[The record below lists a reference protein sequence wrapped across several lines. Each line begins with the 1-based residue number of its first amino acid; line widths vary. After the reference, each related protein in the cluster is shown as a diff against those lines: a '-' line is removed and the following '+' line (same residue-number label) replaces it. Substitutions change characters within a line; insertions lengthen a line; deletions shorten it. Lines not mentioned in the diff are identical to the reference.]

1 MLKNIVLVWILG
13 SGCCFAQADLAAL
26 TGTITDASHAA
37 VAAAHV
43 KVVFPATGLS
53 RETISTSAGV
63 FRLSGLPI
71 GECYAEVSANGFR
84 TIKTEPIALS
94 VGETKELDLTVEV
107 GAVETTV
114 EVRDVTQ
121 TLQLSNAAVGD
132 VLVSSQLNNLP
143 VNGRDWKA
151 LMALVPGAVDGQ
163 KFFATGGDDTNFHV
177 DGVDASGVR
186 DQNMKVY
193 TRNVMSQDAVAE
205 FRVSTALYS
214 ADTGGTGGGQVE
226 IVTKSGSNSFHGA
239 AFEYFRNA
247 IFDARSPFDPG
258 KHPPFR
264 LNQFG
269 STLGGPVIKNRTFF
283 FLSYEG
289 FRQALQTSLIGY
301 VPTPL
306 LRSQVEA
313 ASPVLAPFVNAYPL
327 PNAGLL
333 STQVGQWTGQA
344 SNSENEDVGTIRVD
358 HRFSDRLTAYFRFT
372 RNNNRLST
380 PSPLGEPNPQVIA
393 PTSGV
398 VALQYIL
405 SPRSTNELR
414 LGGNFIPWDALSPTQ
429 LPVSI
434 SPGGGLSSPAAYSIQ
449 VWHAL
454 SESIVDNFTTV
465 RGKHTWKA
473 GVEFRRPVLSLW
485 ATPGYSVGYAS
496 IADFIANKANTASGS
511 AGKPARTQEKVEY
524 FGYILDEWK
533 VKPNLTLNLGLR
545 WEDFNEFTERTHRDL
560 PFSFQYC
567 GGYCQY
573 GIKFGVPKLTNFAPR
588 LSLAWA
594 PAALHDKT
602 VIRAGGGKFYGD
614 AQLGDQQAPVTN
626 DGFSYSLTSAT
637 TPGLAFPVI
646 VDPNNLP
653 RTAPTDY
660 DRHRKSEDF
669 QEWGIQVQQILPAGF
684 TAQIG
689 YQGIQANHLSS
700 KSYINLINP
709 LTGTR
714 PLAYLG
720 FPNQLGSVGSWSNS
734 SYNGLL
740 MSIQRTTRSGF
751 FINFNYSWS
760 HALNEG
766 SMGGGGPN
774 PTEIVSC
781 VRCDWGNSPSD
792 QRQSLH
798 GSLSYLLPFGRSK
811 PWGGW
816 SISGVNSF
824 RTGLPLTVST
834 SRKATDTPDGNTNQQ
849 RPNVVPGVSLI
860 PAGGQGINNWTN
872 IAAFSAPAV
881 GTWGNAGADI
891 VTGPNLFQIDAA
903 LAKDT
908 RITERMGLVF
918 RADVFNVFNHPEL
931 GPPNLNFSAPATFGR
946 ITSLLNTSPIGTG
959 GCRSIQLA
967 LRLTF

>member
-1 MLKNIVLVWILG
+1 MPKKLYATWILAL
-13 SGCCFAQADLAAL
+13 SYCFGQADQAAL
-26 TGTITDASHAA
+26 TGTITDAVHAA
-37 VAAAHV
+37 VPGAHV
-43 KVVFPATGLS
+43 KVVYPNTGLS
-53 RETISTSAGV
+53 RETVSSSSGV

-71 GECYAEVSANGFR
+71 GACYAEISATGFR
-84 TIKTEPIALS
+84 TMKTETIALS
-94 VGETKELDLTVEV
+94 VGETRELDLTLEV
-107 GAVETTV
+107 GAVESTV
-114 EVRDVTQ
+114 EVRGVTEALVQ
-121 TLQLSNAAVGD
+121 NNAAVGD
-132 VLVSSQLNNLP
+132 VLVASQLDNLP

-151 LMALVPGAVDGQ
+151 LMSLVPGAVDGQ
-163 KFFATGGDDTNFHV
+163 KFFATGGDDVNFHV

-193 TRNVMSQDAVAE
+193 TRDVMSQDAVAE

-226 IVTKSGSNSFHGA
+226 IVTKSGSNAFHGS

-247 IFDARSPFDPG
+247 VMDARSPFDPA

-269 STLGGPVIKNRTFF
+269 STLGGPVIKNKTFF
-283 FLSYEG
+283 FVSYEG
-289 FRQALQTSLIGY
+289 FRQALETSLIGY

-306 LRSQVEA
+306 LRSQVVA
-313 ASPVLAPFVNAYPL
+313 TSPVLAPFINAYPL
-327 PNAGLL
+327 PNAGQL
-333 STQVGQWTGQA
+333 SSQVGQWTGQA
-344 SNSENEDVGTIRVD
+344 PNSENEDVGTIRVD
-358 HRFSDRLTAYFRFT
+358 HRFSDRFTAYFRFT

-380 PSPLGEPNPQVIA
+380 PSTLGEPNPQVIA
-393 PTSGV
+393 PTSG
-398 VALQYIL
+398 ALGFQYIL
-405 SPRSTNELR
+405 SPRTTNELR
-414 LGGNFIPWDALSPTQ
+414 FGGNFIPWDALSPTQ

-434 SPGGGLSSPAAYSIQ
+434 NPGGGLSSPAAYSIQ

-454 SESIVDNFTTV
+454 SESIVDNFTAV
-465 RGKHTWKA
+465 RGNHTWKA
-473 GVEFRRPVLSLW
+473 GVEIRRPVLSLW

-496 IADFIANKANTASGS
+496 ISDFIANKANTASGS
-511 AGKPARTQEKVEY
+511 AGKPARTQEKIEY

-533 VKPNLTLNLGLR
+533 VKPNFTVNLGLR
-545 WEDFNEFTERTHRDL
+545 WEDFNEFIERTHRDL
-560 PFSFQYC
+560 PFSVQYC

-573 GIKFGVPKLTNFAPR
+573 GIKFGIPRLTNFAPR
-588 LSLAWA
+588 VSLAWA
-594 PAALHDKT
+594 PKALHDRT
-602 VIRAGGGKFYGD
+602 VIRVGGGKFYGD
-614 AQLGDQQAPVTN
+614 AQLGDQQAAVTN

-637 TPGLAFPVI
+637 TPGLAFPVV

-669 QEWGIQVQQILPAGF
+669 QEWGIQVQQILGAGF
-684 TAQIG
+684 TAQVG

-700 KSYINLINP
+700 KGYINMIDP
-709 LTGTR
+709 VTGIR
-714 PLAYLG
+714 PLAALG

-734 SYNGLL
+734 SYHGLL
-740 MSIQRTTRSGF
+740 MSIQRTTRSGL

-766 SMGGGGPN
+766 SQGGGGPN

-781 VRCDWGNSPSD
+781 VRCDWGSSPND
-792 QRQSLH
+792 QRHSLH
-798 GSLSYLLPFGRSK
+798 GSLSYVLPFGRTK
-811 PWGGW
+811 LWGGW
-816 SISGVNSF
+816 SISAVNSF
-824 RTGLPLTVST
+824 RTGLPLTVTT

-849 RPNVVPGVSLI
+849 RPDVVSGVSLI
-860 PAGGQGINNWTN
+860 PAGGQSIDDWTN
-872 IAAFSAPAV
+872 IAAFSNPAH

-891 VTGPNLFQIDAA
+891 VRGPKLFQIDAA

-908 RITERMGLVF
+908 KITDLTRLVF
-918 RADVFNVFNHPEL
+918 RADIFNMFNHPEL
-931 GPPNLNFSAPATFGR
+931 GSPNLNFSAPATFGR

>member
-1 MLKNIVLVWILG
+1 MSTKFVIVWMLWV
-13 SGCCFAQADLAAL
+13 SCCFAQADRAAL
-26 TGTITDASHAA
+26 TGTITDATRAA
-37 VAAAHV
+37 ISAAHV
-43 KVVFPATGLS
+43 KVVFPGTGLS
-53 RETISTSAGV
+53 RETVASSAGV
-63 FRLSGLPI
+63 YRLSDLSI
-71 GECYAEVSANGFR
+71 GTCYAEISAPGFR
-84 TIKTEPIALS
+84 TVKTNTIVLS
-94 VGETKELDLTVEV
+94 VGETRQLDLKLDVGPVES
-107 GAVETTV
+107 TV
-114 EVRDVTQ
+114 EVRGVTE
-121 TLQLSNAAVGD
+121 TLEQNTAAVGD
-132 VLVSSQLNNLP
+132 VLVSSQLDNLP

-151 LMALVPGAVDGQ
+151 LMSLVPGAVDGQ
-163 KFFATGGDDTNFHV
+163 KFFGTGGDDVNFHV

-226 IVTKSGSNSFHGA
+226 IVTKSGSNAFHGS

-247 IFDARSPFDPG
+247 VFDARSPFDPA

-289 FRQALQTSLIGY
+289 FRQALETSLIGY

-306 LRSQVEA
+306 LRSQVLA
-313 ASPVLAPFVNAYPL
+313 TSPVLKPFIDAYPL

-333 STQVGQWTGQA
+333 SSQVGQWNGQA
-344 SNSENEDVGTIRVD
+344 PNSENEDVGTIRVD
-358 HRFSDRLTAYFRFT
+358 HRFSDRLTAYFRFS

-380 PSPLGEPNPQVIA
+380 PSALGEPNPQVIA

-398 VALQYIL
+398 LGLQYIL

-414 LGGNFIPWDALSPTQ
+414 VGGNFIPWDALSATQ
-429 LPVSI
+429 VPVSI
-434 SPGGGLSSPAAYSIQ
+434 NPGGGLSSPAAYSIQ

-465 RGKHTWKA
+465 RGNHTWKA
-473 GVEFRRPVLSLW
+473 GVEIRRPVLSLA

-496 IADFIANKANTASGS
+496 IADFIANNANTASGS
-511 AGKPARTQEKVEY
+511 AGKPARTQEKIEY

-533 VKPNLTLNLGLR
+533 IRPNLTANLGLR
-545 WEDFNEFTERTHRDL
+545 YEMFNEFIERQGRDL
-560 PFSFQYC
+560 PFSVQYC

-573 GIKFGVPKLTNFAPR
+573 GSRFGDPKLTNFAPR
-588 LSLAWA
+588 VSLAWA
-594 PAALHDKT
+594 PTAFQDRT
-602 VIRAGGGKFYGD
+602 VIRVGAGKFYGD
-614 AQLGDQQAPVTN
+614 AQLGDQQSAVTN

-653 RTAPTDY
+653 RTAPSDY

-669 QEWGIQVQQILPAGF
+669 QEWGVQVQQILPGGF
-684 TAQIG
+684 TAQVG
-689 YQGIQANHLSS
+689 YQGIQADHLSS
-700 KSYINLINP
+700 KSYINVINP

-714 PLAYLG
+714 PLAALG
-720 FPNQLGSVGSWSNS
+720 FPNQLGSVGAWSNS

-740 MSIQRTTRSGF
+740 TSIQRTTRSGLF
-751 FINFNYSWS
+751 FNFNYAWS

-766 SMGGGGPN
+766 SQGGGGPS

-781 VRCDWGNSPSD
+781 VRCDWASSASD
-792 QRQSLH
+792 QRHSLH
-798 GSLSYLLPFGRSK
+798 GSLSYALPFARHTRL
-811 PWGGW
+811 GGW

-824 RTGLPLTVST
+824 RTGLPLTVAT
-834 SRKATDTPDGNTNQQ
+834 SRKATDTPDGNTSNQ
-849 RPNVVPGVSLI
+849 RPDVVTGVSMI
-860 PAGGQGINNWTN
+860 PTSGQSIDNWIN
-872 IAAFSAPAV
+872 IAAFSAPV
-881 GTWGNAGADI
+881 KGTWGNAGPNI
-891 VTGPNLFQIDAA
+891 VRGPNLFQIDTS

-959 GCRSIQLA
+959 GSRSIQLA
-967 LRLTF
+967 VRLTF

>member
-26 TGTITDASHAA
+26 TGTITDTSHAA
-37 VAAAHV
+37 VAGAHV

-53 RETISTSAGV
+53 RETVSTSAGV

-71 GECYAEVSANGFR
+71 GQCYAEVTASGFR

-239 AFEYFRNA
+239 TFEYFRNA

-301 VPTPL
+301 VPTAL

-313 ASPVLAPFVNAYPL
+313 TSPVLAPFVNAYPL

-380 PSPLGEPNPQVIA
+380 PSTLGEPNPQVIA

-398 VALQYIL
+398 VAFQYIL

-434 SPGGGLSSPAAYSIQ
+434 NPGGGLSSPAAYSIQ

-473 GVEFRRPVLSLW
+473 GLEFRRPVLSLA

-524 FGYILDEWK
+524 FGYVLDEWK
-533 VKPNLTLNLGLR
+533 LKPNLTLNIGLR
-545 WEDFNEFTERTHRDL
+545 WEDFNEFNERTHRDL
-560 PFSFQYC
+560 PFSVQYC

-602 VIRAGGGKFYGD
+602 VIRVGGGKFYGD

-709 LTGTR
+709 LTGMR

-720 FPNQLGSVGSWSNS
+720 FPNQLGSVGAWSNS

-766 SMGGGGPN
+766 SMGGGGPAA
-774 PTEIVSC
+774 TEIVSC

-798 GSLSYLLPFGRSK
+798 GSLSYLLPVGRSK
-811 PWGGW
+811 RWGGW

-824 RTGLPLTVST
+824 RTGLPLTVTT
-834 SRKATDTPDGNTNQQ
+834 SRKATDTPDGNTNGQ

-872 IAAFSAPAV
+872 IAAFSNPAV

-908 RITERMGLVF
+908 KLTERMGLVF